1 MGEAS
6 FLILVAS
13 HNHEN
18 AITEI
23 HTCHASHRTRTNM
36 WGHQGPSPCVP
47 THRPTWQGWPLGPP
61 WSTMQVWTP
70 TSSLYV
76 IFKLKLIISASI
88 HKKIKILMAKH
99 TCDYVDLQDLTCI
112 NSILLSCLETC
123 DLLFISMVYLS
134 CFVRYSSDKA
144 CCSFF
149 THNLG
154 GVYFTK
160 NKML

>member
-1 MGEAS
+1 MK
-6 FLILVAS
+6 I
-13 HNHEN
+13 N
-18 AITEI
+18 
-23 HTCHASHRTRTNM
+23 
-36 WGHQGPSPCVP
+36 
-47 THRPTWQGWPLGPP
+47 
-61 WSTMQVWTP
+61 
-70 TSSLYV
+70 
-76 IFKLKLIISASI
+76 
-88 HKKIKILMAKH
+88 KKMAKH

-144 CCSFF
+144 SCSFF

-160 NKML
+160 NKMLLYHDSSCEKKNPTKPWYTCS